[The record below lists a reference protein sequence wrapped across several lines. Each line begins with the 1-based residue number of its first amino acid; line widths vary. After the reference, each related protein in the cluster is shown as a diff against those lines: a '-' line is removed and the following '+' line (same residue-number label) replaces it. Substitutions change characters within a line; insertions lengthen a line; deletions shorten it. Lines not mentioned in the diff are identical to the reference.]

1 MLTTFKNSLSIL
13 FFLPLLVFDQNNN
26 YVSDI
31 KIKTIDNGYEVSFIA
46 NSLIDETL
54 KVTYKENIKI
64 LCDNLGKNNYSFIIN
79 FHEFDGGNDNIYFY
93 LGYDVFNANVINYI
107 NNEFNKKTDYI
118 FTRPIGIDTN
128 SKFIYETL
136 IIEPL
141 EFELWSNC
149 NYYVGPIVKFKSNK
163 DYEEIKDYCF
173 SVTTK
178 TFSKNLKIVKDLDNY
193 MLALDYINVSLNN
206 ELLDYSINFNDQI
219 LVRGKILSHKTFDSK
234 NGIGEYEIHQI

>member
-13 FFLPLLVFDQNNN
+13 FFLPLLVLDQNNN

-31 KIKTIDNGYEVSFIA
+31 KIKTVDNGYEVSFIA

-64 LCDNLGKNNYSFIIN
+64 LCDNLGKNNYSFFIN
-79 FHEFDGGNDNIYFY
+79 FYEFDGGNDNIYFY
-93 LGYDVFNANVINYI
+93 LGDDVFNANVINYI

-178 TFSKNLKIVKDLDNY
+178 TTLSKNAFFKFSFKKL
-193 MLALDYINVSLNN
+193 
-206 ELLDYSINFNDQI
+206 SI
-219 LVRGKILSHKTFDSK
+219 
-234 NGIGEYEIHQI
+234 

>member
-13 FFLPLLVFDQNNN
+13 FLFPLLAFDPNSN

-31 KIKTIDNGYEVSFIA
+31 KIKTVDNGYEVSFIA

-54 KVTYKENIKI
+54 KVTYKENTKI

-79 FHEFDGGNDNIYFY
+79 FYEFNGGNDCIYFY
-93 LGYDVFNANVINYI
+93 LGDDVFNANVINYI

-178 TFSKNLKIVKDLDNY
+178 TFTKNLKIVKDLDNY

-206 ELLDYSINFNDQI
+206 ELLDYSINLNDQT
-219 LVRGKILSHKTFDSK
+219 LVRGKILAHKTFDSK

>member
-31 KIKTIDNGYEVSFIA
+31 KIKTVDNGYEVSFIA

-64 LCDNLGKNNYSFIIN
+64 LCDYSFIIN

-93 LGYDVFNANVINYI
+93 LGDDVFNANVINYI

-118 FTRPIGIDTN
+118 FTRPIGIDTK